1 MSLSPTYLLS
11 QKQNIQQSLQKICDR
26 KTYTTCKFCCQSILF
41 FTLCIMSTLSLLF
54 CWLYIMRWMSNLGS
68 DADQYI
74 CQHFQLNNL
83 PALKCNVDH
92 FDENILTER
101 ERINHLKKEFHKI
114 ISYLTISLYT
124 INYALGY
131 VWMAS
136 IMVMMAFLA
145 AKGNFQP
152 QLGCEYSNQ
161 CWTLSLHFKWM
172 QNSNLEKNSRNFTTS
187 IPDNCHWRGWRRQC
201 KFFWQG

>member
-1 MSLSPTYLLS
+1 MLSKYSFLYIVYYVYSIIIILL
-11 QKQNIQQSLQKICDR
+11 
-26 KTYTTCKFCCQSILF
+26 
-41 FTLCIMSTLSLLF
+41 TLC
-54 CWLYIMRWMSNLGS
+54 IMRWMSNLGS

-145 AKGNFQP
+145 AKSIFRVIFN
-152 QLGCEYSNQ
+152 
-161 CWTLSLHFKWM
+161 LSLAVNILINVEHWVCILSGCRTQIWKRIVETLPQPNWM
-172 QNSNLEKNSRNFTTS
+172 QGKV
-187 IPDNCHWRGWRRQC
+187 
-201 KFFWQG
+201 